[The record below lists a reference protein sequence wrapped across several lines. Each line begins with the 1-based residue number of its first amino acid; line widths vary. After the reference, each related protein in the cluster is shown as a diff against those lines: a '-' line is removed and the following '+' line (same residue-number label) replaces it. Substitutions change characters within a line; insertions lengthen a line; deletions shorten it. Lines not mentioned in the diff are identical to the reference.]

1 MNEEELTMLSEEDGR
16 EEISAS
22 ELMRPEAGRAAAR
35 NVDEAEWDG
44 GWQEDAETDEGEAED
59 GGRNGGEQDGD
70 ERGDGRPGDGRPG
83 DGRPGDGEPRDGRT
97 GDDAESQ
104 DAARA
109 AVGRYRDALAR
120 LLDDGW
126 TMDELRTMCAD
137 DGVRRAL
144 EQGETLGRAATA
156 YMRRGT
162 QARKPVK
169 RGVPTFRTAA
179 TEDMREDDPIA
190 RMTDAEFAAFSR
202 RAKEAALAGK
212 RIRLG

>member
-35 NVDEAEWDG
+35 NVDEAEWDS
-44 GWQEDAETDEGEAED
+44 GWQEDAETDGGEAED

-70 ERGDGRPGDGRPG
+70 ERGDGRPGDG
-83 DGRPGDGEPRDGRT
+83 EPRDGRP

>member
-44 GWQEDAETDEGEAED
+44 GWQEDAETDGGESED
-59 GGRNGGEQDGD
+59 GGHNGGEQDGD

-83 DGRPGDGEPRDGRT
+83 DGEPRDGRP
-97 GDDAESQ
+97 GDDAVSQ

>member
-1 MNEEELTMLSEEDGR
+1 MLSEEDGR

-22 ELMRPEAGRAAAR
+22 ELMRPEAGRAAAG

-44 GWQEDAETDEGEAED
+44 GWQEDAETDGGEAED

-70 ERGDGRPGDGRPG
+70 ERGDGRPGDA
-83 DGRPGDGEPRDGRT
+83 RPGDGEPRDGRP

-162 QARKPVK
+162 QAKKPVK

>member
-44 GWQEDAETDEGEAED
+44 GWQEDTETDGGEAED

-70 ERGDGRPGDGRPG
+70 ERGDGRPGA
-83 DGRPGDGEPRDGRT
+83 GEPGDGRT
-97 GDDAESQ
+97 GDREPGGDAESR

-109 AVGRYRDALAR
+109 AIGRYRDALAR

-202 RAKEAALAGK
+202 RSKEAALAGK

>member
-44 GWQEDAETDEGEAED
+44 GWQEDAETDGGESED
-59 GGRNGGEQDGD
+59 GGHNGGEQDGD
-70 ERGDGRPGDGRPG
+70 EQGDGRPG

-109 AVGRYRDALAR
+109 AVGHYRDALAR

>member
-22 ELMRPEAGRAAAR
+22 ELMRPEAGRTAAR

-44 GWQEDAETDEGEAED
+44 GWQEDAETDGGEAED

-70 ERGDGRPGDGRPG
+70 ERGDGRPGDGRP
-83 DGRPGDGEPRDGRT
+83 

>member
-44 GWQEDAETDEGEAED
+44 GWQEDAETDGGEAED

-70 ERGDGRPGDGRPG
+70 ERGDGRPGDGRP
-83 DGRPGDGEPRDGRT
+83 

>member
-1 MNEEELTMLSEEDGR
+1 MLSEEDGR

-35 NVDEAEWDG
+35 NDDKAEWDG
-44 GWQEDAETDEGEAED
+44 GWQEDAETDGGEAED
-59 GGRNGGEQDGD
+59 GGRNGSEQDGD

-83 DGRPGDGEPRDGRT
+83 DGEPRDGRP
-97 GDDAESQ
+97 GDDAEGQ

>member
-44 GWQEDAETDEGEAED
+44 GWQEDTETDGGEAED

-212 RIRLG
+212 RIRLS

>member
-44 GWQEDAETDEGEAED
+44 GWQEDAETDGGESED
-59 GGRNGGEQDGD
+59 GGHNGGEQDGD

>member
-44 GWQEDAETDEGEAED
+44 GWQEDAETDGGEAEN

-83 DGRPGDGEPRDGRT
+83 DGRP

>member
-44 GWQEDAETDEGEAED
+44 GWQEDTETDGGEAED

-70 ERGDGRPGDGRPG
+70 ERGDGRPGDA
-83 DGRPGDGEPRDGRT
+83 RPGDGEPRDGRP

>member
-1 MNEEELTMLSEEDGR
+1 MLSEEDGR

-22 ELMRPEAGRAAAR
+22 ELMRSEAGRAAAR
-35 NVDEAEWDG
+35 NVDEAEWDS
-44 GWQEDAETDEGEAED
+44 GWQEDAETDGGEAED

-83 DGRPGDGEPRDGRT
+83 DGEPRDGRP

>member
-44 GWQEDAETDEGEAED
+44 GWQEDAEMDGGESED
-59 GGRNGGEQDGD
+59 GGHNGGEQDGD

>member
-44 GWQEDAETDEGEAED
+44 GWQEDAETDGGESED
-59 GGRNGGEQDGD
+59 GGHNGGEQDGD

-156 YMRRGT
+156 YMRRGP

>member
-44 GWQEDAETDEGEAED
+44 GWQEDTETDGGEAED

-83 DGRPGDGEPRDGRT
+83 DGEPRDGRP

>member
-22 ELMRPEAGRAAAR
+22 ELMRPETGRAAAR

-44 GWQEDAETDEGEAED
+44 GWQEDAETDGGESED
-59 GGRNGGEQDGD
+59 GGHNGGEQDGD
-70 ERGDGRPGDGRPG
+70 ERGDGRPG